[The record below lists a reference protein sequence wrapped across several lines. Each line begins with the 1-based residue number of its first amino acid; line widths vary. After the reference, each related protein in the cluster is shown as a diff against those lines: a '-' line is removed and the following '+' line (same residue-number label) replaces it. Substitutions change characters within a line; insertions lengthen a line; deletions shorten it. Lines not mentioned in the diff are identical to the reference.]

1 MSGFLVTADNTHVL
15 FFPFVTEL
23 KAVLQCDH
31 TAADKVFKYL
41 MPVMVPCSLAEE

>member
-1 MSGFLVTADNTHVL
+1 MSVFVTADNTHVL

-41 MPVMVPCSLAEE
+41 MPGDGTVQSG